1 MSRCSG
7 GRHSAETVEIG
18 VELAIASFLRDSV
31 DVPITRPGVHLHP
44 GFFLSVDSRGLSPFF
59 SMVSQ
64 SASWPQ
70 TLEHLLN
77 GGVLA
82 PDQAAALMR
91 AWLSEELTPVQ
102 TGAFLAAIRARGV
115 NGGELGAMASVLR
128 EACPLPGAR
137 PELLM
142 VDTCGTGGDGADT
155 FNISTAVA
163 FTAAACGAHVAKHGN
178 RSASGKVGSADVLEG
193 LGLHLQAPAV
203 QVIDA
208 LAQAGVTFLFA
219 PAWHPALVN
228 LAPLRR
234 SLGVR
239 TVFNLLG
246 PLVNPLRPNG
256 QVLGVA
262 TEDLLDPMAEA
273 LQSLRQERA
282 VVVHGAGG
290 LDEASL
296 SGPNALRILENGA
309 VRSESITPGDLGLQ
323 EAPLDALRGG
333 DLARNQT
340 ILSDLLQGRGTRAQA
355 EVVAFNC
362 ALVLWVA
369 GVEMDLKSGAQKAL
383 SALNEGL
390 AWQRL
395 EQLRRGLTPA
405 EGG

>member
-1 MSRCSG
+1 
-7 GRHSAETVEIG
+7 
-18 VELAIASFLRDSV
+18 
-31 DVPITRPGVHLHP
+31 
-44 GFFLSVDSRGLSPFF
+44 
-59 SMVSQ
+59 MVS
-64 SASWPQ
+64 ATVSWPQ
-70 TLEHLLN
+70 TLELLLN
-77 GGVLA
+77 GGVLV

-115 NGGELGAMASVLR
+115 NGGELGAMAAVLR

-137 PELLM
+137 PDLLM

-203 QVIDA
+203 QVVDA
-208 LAQAGVTFLFA
+208 LSEAGVTFLFA

-296 SGPNALRILENGA
+296 AGPNALRILENGA
-309 VRSESITPGDLGLQ
+309 LRSESISPGDLGLQ
-323 EAPLDALRGG
+323 EAPLEALRGG
-333 DLARNQT
+333 DLACNQA
-340 ILSDLLQGRGTRAQA
+340 ILSDLLQGRGTQAQA
-355 EVVAFNC
+355 DVVAFNC

-369 GVEMDLKSGAQKAL
+369 GVEMDLKSGAQRAL
-383 SALNEGL
+383 SALRDGL
-390 AWQRL
+390 AWKRL
-395 EQLRRGLTPA
+395 EQLRQGLTPA

>member
-1 MSRCSG
+1 
-7 GRHSAETVEIG
+7 
-18 VELAIASFLRDSV
+18 
-31 DVPITRPGVHLHP
+31 
-44 GFFLSVDSRGLSPFF
+44 
-59 SMVSQ
+59 MVSQ
-64 SASWPQ
+64 SVPWPQ

-77 GGVLA
+77 GGVLV

-102 TGAFLAAIRARGV
+102 TGAFLAAIRSRGV
-115 NGGELGAMASVLR
+115 NGGELGAMAAVLR
-128 EACPLPGAR
+128 EACPLPGER
-137 PELLM
+137 PDLLM

-163 FTAAACGAHVAKHGN
+163 FTAAACGSHVAKHGN

-208 LAQAGVTFLFA
+208 LSQAGVTFLFA

-273 LQSLRQERA
+273 LQSLRQDRA

-296 SGPNALRILENGA
+296 AGPNSLRILENG
-309 VRSESITPGDLGLQ
+309 VLRSESIAPGDLGLRA
-323 EAPLDALRGG
+323 APLDALRGG
-333 DLARNQT
+333 DLACNQT
-340 ILSDLLQGRGTRAQA
+340 ILRELLQGRGTQAQMD
-355 EVVAFNC
+355 VVAFNC

-369 GVEMDLKSGAQKAL
+369 GVEMDLKVGAQRAL
-383 SALNEGL
+383 AALGHGH
-390 AWQRL
+390 AWERL
-395 EQLRRGLTPA
+395 EQLRLALTPA